1 MYQSDCICKVNYI
14 CMTEPDVIM
23 HWNEH
28 NNPKPDSEPTQLL
41 ENNLS
46 YNSNWFIVTDVS
58 VNQGKNRE

>member
-1 MYQSDCICKVNYI
+1 
-14 CMTEPDVIM
+14 M

-41 ENNLS
+41 ENN
-46 YNSNWFIVTDVS
+46 SNWFIVTDVS

>member
-1 MYQSDCICKVNYI
+1 
-14 CMTEPDVIM
+14 MTEPNVIM